1 MREAARRREPS
12 VWIIVIT
19 VTLSGEKTAGQN
31 RKCAR
36 VKWISVM
43 VRYAHRGNTHWH
55 RQRENVI
62 NSLLER
68 GKEAW
73 QNGWKVQKNVAF
85 QLRHPTAMSS
95 RCEVYFQRSSALVA
109 NCARW
114 NEFDRFDHPPI
125 VKKIMR
131 IFSNYSN
138 TNSIINKFFFWSF
151 IVVVLYYVISYNA
164 ILIFIIYDEE
174 SIWSN

>member
-1 MREAARRREPS
+1 MQEFLTFSFPLFVLDRTFPPSPLPRLLIFIITKKKGEIARRREPP

-19 VTLSGEKTAGQN
+19 VTLSGEKTARQN
-31 RKCAR
+31 RKCTR

-43 VRYAHRGNTHWH
+43 VRYAHRGNTHWR

-85 QLRHPTAMSS
+85 QPRHPTATAMSS
-95 RCEVYFQRSSALVA
+95 RCDIYFQRSSALVA
-109 NCARW
+109 NCADGMSLISIGDW
-114 NEFDRFDHPPI
+114 
-125 VKKIMR
+125 
-131 IFSNYSN
+131 FSAS
-138 TNSIINKFFFWSF
+138 T
-151 IVVVLYYVISYNA
+151 
-164 ILIFIIYDEE
+164 DC
-174 SIWSN
+174 